1 MSAPP
6 QLPPS
11 RPPPSQALPVVAR
24 ALGATLLVQ
33 ALVSVVSFTVPVIA
47 PLAADDVGVDRNA
60 LGVYASLL
68 YLGAMAASLTCG
80 GFIRRFGAIRFSQGA
95 LALCA
100 LGMSLATGASWILL
114 IVSALVAGIGYGP
127 ITPASS
133 HILARHTPPRLM
145 ALVFSVKQTGVPLG
159 GMIAGLLV
167 PFLAVEFGWRGAGW
181 GVGLICL
188 AGALLVQPIQREF
201 DVDLSP
207 DEPLLRGNIVGPLKL
222 VLFSPVLRRLAFASL
237 AFSAM
242 QMCFAFFLVV
252 FLMSSRGVD
261 IQTAGL
267 ALSVAQVGGIIGRVL
282 WGGVADR
289 VGDSRWVLAG
299 LAFAMSLGAVAL
311 AFYPAGWPFW
321 LLVALAALLGVT
333 AIGWNGVFLAEVSR
347 VAPEGE
353 VGRATGGALFITYFG
368 VVAGPPAFG
377 ALATLTGSYV
387 AGFLVLSAVTGYFG
401 ILLAGARK

>member
-1 MSAPP
+1 MS
-6 QLPPS
+6 S
-11 RPPPSQALPVVAR
+11 PSQSPSVVAR

-33 ALVSVVSFTVPVIA
+33 SLVSVVSFTVPVIA
-47 PLAADDVGVDRNA
+47 PLAAEDVGVDRNT

-68 YLGAMAASLTCG
+68 YVGAMASSLTCG

-100 LGMSLATGASWILL
+100 LGMSMATGTSWVLL
-114 IVSALVAGIGYGP
+114 IASALIAGIGYGP

-133 HILARHTPPRLM
+133 HILARHTPSRLM
-145 ALVFSVKQTGVPLG
+145 ALMFSIKQTGVPLG

-181 GVGLICL
+181 GVGLLCL
-188 AGALLVQPIQREF
+188 AGALLVQPTRREF
-201 DVDLSP
+201 DADLVP
-207 DEPLLRGNIVGPLKL
+207 GEPLFRGSVIGPLKL
-222 VLFSPVLRRLAFASL
+222 ILLSPGLRRLAFASF

-267 ALSVAQVGGIIGRVL
+267 ALSVAQIGGIVGRVL
-282 WGGVADR
+282 WGGVADKIR
-289 VGDSRWVLAG
+289 DGRLVLAV
-299 LAFAMSLGAVAL
+299 LAFAMSAGAAAL
-311 AFYPAGWPFW
+311 AFYPAAWPFW
-321 LLVALAALLGVT
+321 LLVALAALIGST

-377 ALATLTGSYV
+377 ALATLTGGYS
-387 AGFLVLSAVTGYFG
+387 AGFLVLSVMTGYFG
-401 ILLAGARK
+401 LVLAGARK